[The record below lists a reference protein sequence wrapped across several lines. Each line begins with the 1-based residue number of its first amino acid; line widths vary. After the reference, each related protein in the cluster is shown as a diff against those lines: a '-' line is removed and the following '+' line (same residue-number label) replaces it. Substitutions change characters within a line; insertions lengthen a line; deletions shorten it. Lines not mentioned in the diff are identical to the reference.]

1 MNAAAFLVLIAI
13 GALVGL
19 RRRAPSYTP
28 APPSTGP
35 SSRRP
40 PAYGLPPR
48 PPAPPKRF
56 AYIYQEPNEIAV
68 RMAIGTSP
76 RTAREMGIFGSP
88 AMAEKVAREQG
99 ATLAWQGVRE
109 LPK

>member
-1 MNAAAFLVLIAI
+1 MNVIALLLLAAI
-13 GALVGL
+13 GAIVGL
-19 RRRAPSYTP
+19 RRRSSNSPGSP
-28 APPSTGP
+28 ALP

-48 PPAPPKRF
+48 PPTPAKRF
-56 AYIYQEPNEIAV
+56 AYIYQQPNEIAV

-76 RTAREMGIFGSP
+76 REAREMGIFGSP
-88 AMAEKVAREQG
+88 AMAAKVAADQG

-109 LPK
+109 LP